1 MPMEYLEGLHD
12 KHEDWLRAGPTFA
25 ELKRPRRR
33 APNSSVVLPNG
44 LLLPGGISDNLKDS
58 LYVLD
63 TGRSAPEMHTVLNG
77 VPALVLECDRDVLR
91 DLDLQRQ
98 VQQTVV
104 DYIALMRQHREQ
116 RQKQVDAEV
125 KARSSRASRASS
137 MDGDSSIFS
146 DRRRRSSMRACQQGA
161 PEDVQ
166 QAIELVTGTAGNDF
180 EVVPASSGQ
189 LQERAPA
196 SVSGG
201 LEALH
206 VAVSSNGDSGRLAA
220 AGASVA

>member
-1 MPMEYLEGLHD
+1 MEYLEGLHD

-33 APNSSVVLPNG
+33 SPNSSVVLPNG
-44 LLLPGGISDNLKDS
+44 LLLPGGVSDNLKDS

-63 TGRSAPEMHTVLNG
+63 TDRSAPEMHSVLNG

-116 RQKQVDAEV
+116 KQKQLQA
-125 KARSSRASRASS
+125 KAKTSSAPSAPSMGGSS
-137 MDGDSSIFS
+137 SFS
-146 DRRRRSSMRACQQGA
+146 DRRRRSSMRAVQQVDPDG
-161 PEDVQ
+161 VQQ
-166 QAIELVTGTAGNDF
+166 QAIELVAGTAGNDF
-180 EVVPASSGQ
+180 AVVPASSGQ

-206 VAVSSNGDSGRLAA
+206 VAVSSNGDSNSGRLAVV
-220 AGASVA
+220 GSGVA

>member
-1 MPMEYLEGLHD
+1 MEYLEGLHD

-63 TGRSAPEMHTVLNG
+63 TDRSAPEMHSVLNG

-116 RQKQVDAEV
+116 RQKQVQA
-125 KARSSRASRASS
+125 KARSSSASSAS
-137 MDGDSSIFS
+137 MDGGSSSFS

-161 PEDVQ
+161 SEDVQ

-206 VAVSSNGDSGRLAA
+206 VAVSSNGNSGRLAA
-220 AGASVA
+220 VGTSVA